1 MSKQDRCPSPTGETP
16 PAKVKRPD
24 VAARKAAIKFL
35 DTTVIKSTLHS
46 FWTEEGK
53 HVDWD
58 GLFIDLNKTT
68 IVAYLFTNFHV
79 LRLCETGLPL
89 SHIKQDFCYKCV
101 SLLSTSRR
109 GKPPQKDRELQHS
122 FTFTFSLAQRIIN
135 QLEAA
140 IYPTGVANARVNRH
154 RYAFDGILNTIS
166 FKEAK
171 T

>member
-1 MSKQDRCPSPTGETP
+1 MSKHDPCPSPVGKPP
-16 PAKVKRPD
+16 PAKRKRPD
-24 VAARKAAIKFL
+24 VAARKAANKLL
-35 DTTVIKSTLHS
+35 DITVVKSTLNS
-46 FWTEEGK
+46 FLTEEGK
-53 HVDWD
+53 HLDWD
-58 GLFIDLNKTT
+58 GLFTDLNKTT
-68 IVAYLFTNFHV
+68 IEAYLFTNFHV

-140 IYPTGVANARVNRH
+140 IYPTGVANA
-154 RYAFDGILNTIS
+154 
-166 FKEAK
+166 
-171 T
+171 